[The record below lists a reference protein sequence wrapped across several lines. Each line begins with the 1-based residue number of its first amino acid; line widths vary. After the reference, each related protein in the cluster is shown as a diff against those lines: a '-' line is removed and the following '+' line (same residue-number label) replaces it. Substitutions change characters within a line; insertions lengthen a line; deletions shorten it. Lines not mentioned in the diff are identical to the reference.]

1 MQTGKQFSVF
11 EHQTITLHQT
21 IGEVVFDED
30 LLIALQ
36 NYYGVT
42 GVPYY
47 SLTYKGV
54 RFNEYVGVLQVGTTT
69 IEVLPKADNIQSKT
83 SDVQTWRGIL
93 FGMLKAIGT
102 FDLQT
107 TGDSTLRIQPNSILH
122 LYFELFIKE
131 VEYLIHAGLVKKYR
145 KKEGNVT
152 ALKGNLLFAKQIQQ
166 NLIHQ
171 ERFYVRHATYDTEH
185 LLHCILYKTLQLL
198 HRFNTYTSLQS
209 RIGSL
214 LLSFP
219 EMQDIRVTEATFEH
233 INYNHKTKSYQH
245 AIDIAKLLL
254 LNYHPDVIKGRKNVL
269 ALMFD
274 MNVLWEKFVA
284 VSLRKAFNTTEQPS
298 RYFWKH
304 ANGSR
309 VQIRPDIVLNIDDKE
324 QCIVLDTKWKNLNGY
339 NPSPEDLRQMYVYH
353 EYYGAKR
360 VALLYP
366 GVLNTPV
373 KGTFF
378 PHTSSTVQNLRECGI
393 LSIAVQSNIQE
404 WQASIC
410 SICNN
415 WMEESLDV

>member
-1 MQTGKQFSVF
+1 MLTGKQFSVF

-21 IGEVVFDED
+21 IGDVMIDEY
-30 LLIALQ
+30 LLQALQ
-36 NYYGVT
+36 NYYGAN

-47 SLTYKGV
+47 SLIYKGI
-54 RFNEYVGVLQVGTTT
+54 RFNEYVGVLQVGSTT
-69 IEVLPKADNIQSKT
+69 IEVLPKADKIQSTT
-83 SDVQTWRGIL
+83 SDEQTWRGIL
-93 FGMLKAIGT
+93 LGMVKAIGT
-102 FDLQT
+102 FDVQS
-107 TGDSTLRIQPNSILH
+107 TGESNLRIQPNSILH
-122 LYFELFIKE
+122 MYFELFVKE
-131 VEYLIHAGLVKKYR
+131 VEYLVHAGLVKKYR

-152 ALKGNLLFAKQIQQ
+152 ALKGNLLFSKQIQH

-171 ERFYVRHATYDTEH
+171 ERFYVRHTTYDTEH
-185 LLHCILYKTLQLL
+185 LLHGILYKTLQLL
-198 HRFNTYTSLQS
+198 HRINTFSSLQS

-219 EMQDIRVTEATFEH
+219 EMQDIRVVEATFDH
-233 INYNHKTKSYQH
+233 ITYNHKTQSYKP

-254 LNYHPDVIKGRKNVL
+254 LNYHPDVEKGRNNVL

-304 ANGSR
+304 ANGSH
-309 VQIRPDIVLNIDDKE
+309 VQMRPDIVLNIDDNE

-353 EYYGAKR
+353 EYFGAKR

-366 GVLNTPV
+366 GALNTPV
-373 KGTFF
+373 KGTFY
-378 PHTSSTVQNLRECGI
+378 PPISSTEQNPRECGI
-393 LSIAVQSNIQE
+393 LSIAVRSNIQE
-404 WQASIC
+404 WQAAIC
-410 SICNN
+410 SICKN
-415 WMEESLDV
+415 WMEGSLGV